1 MRVVPDS
8 LAGRTITLLL
18 VGIVS
23 VHLVSVW
30 IYDNRVSSSG
40 EEIHAA
46 EHILVAA
53 RALSKRPAE
62 ERPALA
68 EAISSNGIAIQ
79 WSPLPSV
86 SNPDLPEARLKQ
98 LRRVLA
104 EVEPEGSTDWLRAA
118 AADRHGPDPDA
129 PLRVSVA
136 LPDGSWLNVV
146 ATGVNLAAGHLDIVG
161 STTAMAAGVALVSIF
176 LIRSLTEP
184 FRLLANAAHRLGTD
198 MFGPLV
204 PERGPREQR
213 QVAAAFNEMQG
224 RIRRLIEDRTQTLAA
239 ISHDLKTPITRLRLR
254 AEFIKD
260 EALKR
265 KVISDL
271 DEMETMITSTLAF
284 LRSDSLGETSRPLDL
299 AELLASICD
308 EVADAGNRATYS
320 GPRHAP
326 VEGRPVALKRA
337 FSNLIDNAVK
347 YGAEA
352 RVSLQVGSCDLEVMV
367 QDDGPGIDPALH
379 DDVFAPFYRIETSRN
394 RATGG
399 TGLGLT
405 VARTIIRG
413 HGGDVRLENE
423 PEGTGLRALATLPQ
437 TPKNDD

>member
-53 RALSKRPAE
+53 RALSKRPEE

-104 EVEPEGSTDWLRAA
+104 EVEPEGSTDWFRAA

-260 EALKR
+260 E
-265 KVISDL
+265 
-271 DEMETMITSTLAF
+271 
-284 LRSDSLGETSRPLDL
+284 
-299 AELLASICD
+299 
-308 EVADAGNRATYS
+308 VADAGNRATYS